1 MNFQFCSDSSKVSER
16 FGAFC
21 CFFCCCWYEC
31 WSAKQSKCIVQIQP
45 KKIQT
50 RTDYVY
56 ERISLILFRLFVA
69 SVCVSIYCVLLRY
82 NFNRF
87 FLLFNLVL
95 STSCA
100 KLCYRSIYCSIPRFL
115 SSALFSDS
123 WVRPLNVYSQKSCG
137 LHSNVY
143 GIVCVAWKIERRR
156 RWRRQRQQIKRE
168 KKKKRIHTATATA
181 TIATKCLPKANSH
194 YWALD

>member
-1 MNFQFCSDSSKVSER
+1 MNVGVPNNQSALYKFNRKRFRREQTTSMNEFLWFCFVCLSLQCVYLYI
-16 FGAFC
+16 A
-21 CFFCCCWYEC
+21 FFCGIIL
-31 WSAKQSKCIVQIQP
+31 IV
-45 KKIQT
+45 
-50 RTDYVY
+50 
-56 ERISLILFRLFVA
+56 
-69 SVCVSIYCVLLRY
+69 
-82 NFNRF
+82 F